1 MNDHDEQ
8 LIEEQIRYY
17 ARRAAEYDA
26 TTVGP
31 AGPLGGQ
38 TSVFRDALEEFAP
51 RGRVLEIAAGTGE
64 WTKRLVDYADEVV
77 ALDASAE
84 MLELNERKLS
94 SHKVTYAVGD
104 VFKWRA
110 DAPFDVVF
118 FANWLSHV
126 PMSRFEGFWG
136 IVGSHLRPDGRV
148 LFVDQTRPGRYQ
160 ERSDSPDVVIRKLED
175 GSVHRAIK
183 IFWEPEEL
191 RSRLQALGWE
201 TRIQSTEDFLCG
213 WGRRTSS

>member
-1 MNDHDEQ
+1 MKDHDEQ

-17 ARRAAEYDA
+17 ARRAPEYDA

-31 AGPLGGQ
+31 SGPLGGQ
-38 TSVFRDALEEFAP
+38 TSIFRGALEEFAP

-94 SHKVTYAVGD
+94 SPKVAYAVGD
-104 VFKWRA
+104 VFKWRP

-126 PMSRFEGFWG
+126 PMSRFERFWE
-136 IVGSHLRPDGRV
+136 IVASHLRADGRV
-148 LFVDQTRPGRYQ
+148 FFVDQTRPGRYP
-160 ERSDSPDVVIRKLED
+160 ERSDGPDVVVRRLED

-183 IFWEPEEL
+183 IFWEPEDL
-191 RSRLQALGWE
+191 QSRLEGLGWAM
-201 TRIQSTEDFLCG
+201 RVDSTDDFLCG
-213 WGRRTSS
+213 RGRRTNS